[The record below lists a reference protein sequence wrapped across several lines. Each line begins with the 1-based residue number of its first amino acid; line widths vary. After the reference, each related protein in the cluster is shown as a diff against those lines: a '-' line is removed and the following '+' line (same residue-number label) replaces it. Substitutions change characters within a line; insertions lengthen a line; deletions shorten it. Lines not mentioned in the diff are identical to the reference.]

1 MSKDLPVGN
10 RVMDIAYY
18 IDKNQ
23 VMHTGEALVL
33 ACLLKVKKTRIPEA
47 EEELKEVLNVYGD
60 APK

>member
-1 MSKDLPVGN
+1 
-10 RVMDIAYY
+10 MDIAYY